1 MLVNFI
7 VNIEDGVSQKDGIRK
22 PVKPQSLEQKI
33 RDDDCEY

>member
-7 VNIEDGVSQKDGIRK
+7 VNIEDGISQKDGIRK
-22 PVKPQSLEQKI
+22 PGKPQSLEQKI